1 MRTRPVSFDR
11 AADFYDATRA
21 LPEGIRAWA
30 ASGYPAER
38 EVELQAVLQWW
49 AFESAR

>member
-11 AADFYDATRA
+11 AADFHDATRA
-21 LPEGIRAWA
+21 RPEGIRAWAA

-38 EVELQAVLQWW
+38 EV
-49 AFESAR
+49 